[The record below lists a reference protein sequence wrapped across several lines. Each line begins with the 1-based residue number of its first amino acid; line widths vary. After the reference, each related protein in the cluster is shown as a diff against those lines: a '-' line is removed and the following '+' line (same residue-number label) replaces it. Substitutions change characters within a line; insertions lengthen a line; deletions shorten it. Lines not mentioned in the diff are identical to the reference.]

1 MARLIRFVVV
11 ALAVLNLGPALSQ
24 DWPTRP
30 VTMVVPFAAGGPA
43 DTVARI
49 LAPGLSELLGQQVII
64 ENVGGSGGMTGSA
77 RVAKAAPD
85 GYQFVLGN
93 VGTHAANQTFY
104 KTPLYNA
111 ATDFAPVMLI
121 AQTPLVLLARK
132 DLPANNLKEFIA
144 YAKANQASM
153 QYGSGGAGSASHL
166 ACVLL
171 NAAIGINV
179 THVPYRG
186 AAPAMQDLIAGRI
199 DYQCPDTPI
208 AIPQIQSKM
217 VKAIA
222 ILTRDRSP
230 SLPSQ
235 ASAHEQGLTNFDA
248 SNWFASFFPKG
259 TSAAIVDKLHAATL
273 ATINTLAVQTRMRE
287 IGADLVASERS
298 SPDYLQKFVEAEL
311 EKWGGPMRVMKAHDL
326 QPSSP
331 LVCFCEVVG
340 RDPFYLVGRHHRPEF
355 QLRELASLRFAR
367 VAEVATPWMCLQHDL
382 REQGV
387 DPSRLNRAPDRS
399 MASNFEA
406 LCNGQLDVVQLFEP
420 YPAMALELGAGHIL
434 YA

>member
-1 MARLIRFVVV
+1 MGRLPRVV
-11 ALAVLNLGPALSQ
+11 AVALVASLQCIGPVLSQ

-43 DTVARI
+43 DTVGRI
-49 LAPGLSELLGQQVII
+49 LASSLSELLGQQVII

-144 YAKANQASM
+144 YAKVNQASM

-217 VKAIA
+217 VKTIA
-222 ILTRDRSP
+222 ILTRDRAGAAWP
-230 SLPSQ
+230 GVRTRARVDQFRRLELVCLLLPQGNIRGNRRQ
-235 ASAHEQGLTNFDA
+235 ASCRHARDHQHPRSADA
-248 SNWFASFFPKG
+248 DAGDRRRPG
-259 TSAAIVDKLHAATL
+259 RERAQLARLSAKI
-273 ATINTLAVQTRMRE
+273 RR
-287 IGADLVASERS
+287 
-298 SPDYLQKFVEAEL
+298 
-311 EKWGGPMRVMKAHDL
+311 
-326 QPSSP
+326 
-331 LVCFCEVVG
+331 G
-340 RDPFYLVGRHHRPEF
+340 RD
-355 QLRELASLRFAR
+355 
-367 VAEVATPWMCLQHDL
+367 
-382 REQGV
+382 
-387 DPSRLNRAPDRS
+387 
-399 MASNFEA
+399 
-406 LCNGQLDVVQLFEP
+406 
-420 YPAMALELGAGHIL
+420 
-434 YA
+434 

>member
-1 MARLIRFVVV
+1 MARLARFVAV
-11 ALAVLNLGPALSQ
+11 AAVSSLECVGPALSQ

-43 DTVARI
+43 DTVGRI
-49 LAPGLSELLGQQVII
+49 LAPGLSELLGQQVVI
-64 ENVGGSGGMTGSA
+64 ENVGGSGGMAGSY
-77 RVAKAAPD
+77 RVAKAVPD

-93 VGTHAANQTFY
+93 VGTHAANQTLY
-104 KTPLYNA
+104 KNPLYNA

-132 DLPANNLKEFIA
+132 NLPADNLPEFVA
-144 YAKANQASM
+144 YAKANQVTM

-171 NAAIGINV
+171 NAAIDINV

-186 AAPAMQDLIAGRI
+186 AAPAIQDLIADRI

-230 SLPSQ
+230 GLPAQ

-259 TSAAIVDKLHAATL
+259 TSAAIVDRLNAVTL
-273 ATINTLAVQTRMRE
+273 ATINSPAVKTRMRE
-287 IGADLVASERS
+287 IGADLVTSERS
-298 SPDYLQKFVEAEL
+298 SPEYLQRFVEAEI
-311 EKWGGPMRVMKAHDL
+311 EKW
-326 QPSSP
+326 
-331 LVCFCEVVG
+331 
-340 RDPFYLVGRHHRPEF
+340 
-355 QLRELASLRFAR
+355 
-367 VAEVATPWMCLQHDL
+367 ATPIKAN
-382 REQGV
+382 GV
-387 DPSRLNRAPDRS
+387 S
-399 MASNFEA
+399 M
-406 LCNGQLDVVQLFEP
+406 D
-420 YPAMALELGAGHIL
+420 
-434 YA
+434 

>member
-1 MARLIRFVVV
+1 MARLSQFLAV
-11 ALAVLNLGPALSQ
+11 ALAASLKCVGPALSQ

-43 DTVARI
+43 DTVGRI
-49 LAPGLSELLGQQVII
+49 LAPHLSELLGQQVVI
-64 ENVGGSGGMTGSA
+64 ENVGGSGGMAGAS
-77 RVAKAAPD
+77 RVAKATPD

-111 ATDFAPVMLI
+111 ATDFTPVMLI

-132 DLPANNLKEFIA
+132 DLPANNLLEFIA

-208 AIPQIQSKM
+208 AIAQIESKT

-230 SLPSQ
+230 SLPAQ
-235 ASAHEQGLTNFDA
+235 PSAQEQGLTDFDA
-248 SNWFASFFPKG
+248 SNWFASFLPKG
-259 TSAAIVDKLHAATL
+259 TPAAVVEKLHAATL
-273 ATINTLAVQTRMRE
+273 ATISAPAVKVRMRE
-287 IGADLVASERS
+287 IGADLVARERR
-298 SPDYLQKFVEAEL
+298 SPDYLQKFVETEI
-311 EKWGGPMRVMKAHDL
+311 EKWAGPIR
-326 QPSSP
+326 
-331 LVCFCEVVG
+331 
-340 RDPFYLVGRHHRPEF
+340 
-355 QLRELASLRFAR
+355 AS
-367 VAEVATPWMCLQHDL
+367 
-382 REQGV
+382 GV
-387 DPSRLNRAPDRS
+387 SVD
-399 MASNFEA
+399 
-406 LCNGQLDVVQLFEP
+406 
-420 YPAMALELGAGHIL
+420 
-434 YA
+434 